1 MIGEI
6 FGSEGTLMGI
16 FNSWEINRIA
26 KGVGENFRRINTV
39 IDISDINSEHLQNLK
54 LSVDKITDIIS
65 AMLKHSPAQL
75 ITEID
80 RTLEM
85 GHEVQNRITNLVQQA
100 QNKRFSV
107 DLLTPKTLK
116 MVFEHLQSQAEQS
129 KLELLISKPSDLFQ
143 IDTSPHHQYSNTY
156 STCTN
161 GR

>member
-85 GHEVQNRITNLVQQA
+85 ETR
-100 QNKRFSV
+100 S
-107 DLLTPKTLK
+107 
-116 MVFEHLQSQAEQS
+116 
-129 KLELLISKPSDLFQ
+129 SKPHYQPGSASTKQKIFSGSANTKDLE
-143 IDTSPHHQYSNTY
+143 
-156 STCTN
+156 N
-161 GR
+161 GI